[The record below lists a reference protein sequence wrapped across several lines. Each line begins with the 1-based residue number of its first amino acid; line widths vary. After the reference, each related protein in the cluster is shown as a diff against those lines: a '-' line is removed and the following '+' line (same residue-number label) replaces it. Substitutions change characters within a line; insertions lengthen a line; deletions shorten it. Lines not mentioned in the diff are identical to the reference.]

1 MGSALFSSALFNSAR
16 GEDESEATRTR
27 LSTGSRAT
35 YIHRITLYDHDGRA
49 ISLTDK
55 TPRPYSPAKTCGKCH
70 DVDRIGRGWHFN
82 APDSGVKH
90 GRPGEPWLLVDE
102 ETGTQIPISSRPW
115 PGTYRPETLGLSPWR
130 FTKTFGRH
138 FPGGGLGQ
146 PNRGPDLQTG
156 QDKGKQAQD
165 PGARWQVSGQLEIDC
180 MICHSANL
188 AYDPAER
195 ARQIERENFK
205 WAPTAALG
213 LAAVSGSAKDLP
225 EPDPLDLLD
234 PAYEGPPGLPMTF
247 DRGRFD
253 AAGRVLF
260 NITRRP
266 PAARCYYCHTT
277 RQVGPAAPDRWQ
289 ADMDVHL
296 TSGMTCTDCH
306 RNGIEHMIVRGYE
319 GEPRHRQDADGVS
332 AVRGTPSCRD
342 CHLPDP
348 GRGAAGPGGRTSA
361 PIPRHNGLPPFHL
374 ERMTCT
380 ACHSGPWPQQR
391 VRAVQTSLAHRL
403 GLTSHDRRDDE
414 LPHIVEPVF
423 IRQGHDKRIAP
434 HRMLWPAFWG
444 RMKDDQVRPLSP
456 EVVKKIA
463 LKHLSPAPGSEG
475 GGDQKTQKRGV
486 FSDEQ
491 IAATLKALGSKSNE
505 GAAVYVRQGKV
516 YSLASDDSLKLKA
529 EEHPAAKPYTWALAH
544 DVRPAAQS
552 LGVRGCNDCHASDAP
567 IYFGELAGPWDQADA
582 LPVRTMAELRG
593 ESKTLTGAWS
603 LSFAGRTAFKIF
615 IFGAGFILALVML
628 HYGNRGL
635 AALLKKLA
643 GRS

>member
-1 MGSALFSSALFNSAR
+1 MALIGLALFGSALFNSAR
-16 GEDESEATRTR
+16 GEDESETTR

-35 YIHRITLYDHDGRA
+35 YVHRITLYDHEGRSIRLSDA
-49 ISLTDK
+49 
-55 TPRPYSPAKTCGKCH
+55 TPHPYSPAKTCGKCH
-70 DVDRIGRGWHFN
+70 DVDKIGRGWHFN
-82 APDSGVKH
+82 APDSGTEPGP

-102 ETGTQIPISSRPW
+102 ETGTQIPISSRSW
-115 PGTYRPETLGLSPWR
+115 PGTYRPETLGLSGWR

-146 PNRGPDLQTG
+146 PNRGPD
-156 QDKGKQAQD
+156 KSKPAQD

-225 EPDPLDLLD
+225 EPDPLDILD
-234 PAYEGPPGLPMTF
+234 PAYEGPKGLPMTF
-247 DRGRFD
+247 DRSRFD
-253 AAGRVLF
+253 AAERVLF

-266 PAARCYYCHTT
+266 SAANCYYCHTT
-277 RQVGPAAPDRWQ
+277 RQVGPAAPARWQ
-289 ADMDVHL
+289 TDMDVHL
-296 TSGMTCTDCH
+296 TGGMTCTDCH
-306 RNGIEHMIVRGYE
+306 RSGIDHMIVRGYE
-319 GEPRHRQDADGVS
+319 GEPRLSQDADGAPAARS
-332 AVRGTPSCRD
+332 TPSCRD

-348 GRGAAGPGGRTSA
+348 GRGAAAPGGRTSA

-423 IRQGHDKRIAP
+423 IRQAHDNRIAP

-444 RMKDDQVRPLSP
+444 RMKDDKVHPIPP

-463 LKHLSPAPGSEG
+463 LKHLSPASSS
-475 GGDQKTQKRGV
+475 GV

-491 IAATLKALGSKSNE
+491 IAATLKALVSKSSTGE
-505 GAAVYVRQGKV
+505 AVYVRQGKI
-516 YSLASDDSLKLKA
+516 YRRASDGSLSA

-544 DVRPAAQS
+544 DVRPAARS

-567 IYFGELAGPWDQADA
+567 MYFGELAGPWDQAKA
-582 LPVRTMAELRG
+582 LPVQTMAELRG
-593 ESKTLTGAWS
+593 ESEVLTKAWS

-615 IFGAGFILALVML
+615 IFSAGFILALVML